1 MNPSAGHGAMSG
13 NLFLD
18 RAIADRDEIQQYL
31 DTKVDLKKGQ
41 KLAVGSYTY
50 FPINT
55 LVSLNFILKNGYI
68 AEIRQIGRD
77 GVVGLLNFIEQN
89 ASLATATVLSAGSA
103 YRIKADVIHDIFERS
118 SQFRMTTLQYMQAVM
133 QEASQNVICSRFHS
147 ISQQC
152 CRSLLAAADRTG
164 SQTVYLTHE
173 QLAVAIGCRREA
185 VSLAAR
191 QLQLAGIIH
200 YNYGKIIILDR
211 KEMET
216 RACECY
222 YTILKSFSPF
232 LPPDE
237 TGTTNKDDRLTV
249 EI

>member
-1 MNPSAGHGAMSG
+1 MNLSAGHGATSG

-18 RAIADRDEIQQYL
+18 HAIPDRVQIQQFH
-31 DTKVDLKKGQ
+31 DTKVDLRKGQ

-50 FPINT
+50 FPINA
-55 LVSLNFILKNGYI
+55 LVSLSFILKNGYI

-77 GVVGLLNFIEQN
+77 GVVGLPNFIEQN

-103 YRIKADVIHDIFERS
+103 YRIKADVMLDIFERS

-133 QEASQNVICSRFHS
+133 QEASQNVICTRFHS
-147 ISQQC
+147 IAQQY
-152 CRSLLAAADRTG
+152 CRSLLAAADRIG
-164 SQTVYLTHE
+164 SETVHLTHE

-211 KEMET
+211 KAIEA

-222 YTILKSFSPF
+222 HSVHKAFSIF
-232 LPPDE
+232 FPPDDAGVIHNHHKSPAE
-237 TGTTNKDDRLTV
+237 T
-249 EI
+249 

>member
-1 MNPSAGHGAMSG
+1 MNPSAGHGATSG

-18 RAIADRDEIQQYL
+18 HAIPDHVQIQQFH
-31 DTKVDLKKGQ
+31 DTKVDLRKGQ

-50 FPINT
+50 FPINA
-55 LVSLNFILKNGYI
+55 LVSLSFILKNGYI

-77 GVVGLLNFIEQN
+77 GVVGLPNFFEQN

-103 YRIKADVIHDIFERS
+103 YRIKADVMLDIFERS

-133 QEASQNVICSRFHS
+133 QEASQNVICTRFHS
-147 ISQQC
+147 IAQQY
-152 CRSLLAAADRTG
+152 CRSLLAAADRIG
-164 SQTVYLTHE
+164 SETVHLTHE

-211 KEMET
+211 KAIEA

-222 YTILKSFSPF
+222 RSVHKAFSIF
-232 LPPDE
+232 FPPDDAGVIHDHHKSPAE
-237 TGTTNKDDRLTV
+237 T
-249 EI
+249 